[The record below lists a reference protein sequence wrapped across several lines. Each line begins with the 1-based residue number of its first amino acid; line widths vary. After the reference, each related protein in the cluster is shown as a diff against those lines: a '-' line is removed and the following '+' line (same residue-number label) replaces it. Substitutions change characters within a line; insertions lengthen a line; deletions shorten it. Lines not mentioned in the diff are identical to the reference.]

1 MNELEV
7 ISLKRI
13 MLTILISSM
22 LFVNCLPS
30 ITYSKE
36 LKNVINKG
44 PKIAFIDYSVN
55 NKAKT
60 STTIKFL
67 KNIVSNNV
75 SQTNLSTKEYNW
87 YFQPR
92 SDNTPPDGPKETKQ
106 FISKYG
112 CYYLGDTSK
121 KILYLTFDEGYEAGY
136 TAPILDVLKKHNIK
150 AAFFV
155 VKPYI
160 TSNPELIKRMV
171 SDGHLVC
178 NHSNHHPSMASIKD
192 EEKFKKELS
201 DVEEAF
207 ENITQKKMAM
217 YFRPPM
223 GKYSEL
229 SLQYTKN
236 YGYKT
241 IFWSFAYMDW
251 IKEKQPSHEVAKKR
265 ILQRTHNGGI
275 MLLHAVSKTNAE
287 ILDDLITE
295 WESQGYVLKSL
306 DELPTKQ

>member
-7 ISLKRI
+7 ISLKRK
-13 MLTILISSM
+13 MLSILISSM
-22 LFVNCLPS
+22 LFINCFPS
-30 ITYSKE
+30 ITYSKDTTNISNKNGFIE
-36 LKNVINKG
+36 YHNNDKTKMFTITKFYKNV
-44 PKIAFIDYSVN
+44 FSN
-55 NKAKT
+55 NKT
-60 STTIKFL
+60 
-67 KNIVSNNV
+67 
-75 SQTNLSTKEYNW
+75 QTNLSTKEYNW

-92 SDNTPPDGPKETKQ
+92 SDNTPPNGPKETSQ

>member
-1 MNELEV
+1 MK
-7 ISLKRI
+7 SK
-13 MLTILISSM
+13 ILSIIISSM
-22 LFVNCLPS
+22 LTVNCIS
-30 ITYSKE
+30 TTVYCKE
-36 LKNVINKG
+36 LRTRSIMDCKNELIQ
-44 PKIAFIDYSVN
+44 N
-55 NKAKT
+55 NNLNFKKT
-60 STTIKFL
+60 TQTIFL
-67 KNIVSNNV
+67 KTVFSNTING
-75 SQTNLSTKEYNW
+75 LSTKEYNW

-92 SDNTPPDGPKETKQ
+92 NDNNPPEGPKETRK
-106 FISKYG
+106 ILSNSE

-136 TAPILDVLKKHNIK
+136 TAPILDVLKKHNVK

-160 TSNPELIKRMV
+160 TSNPALIKRMV
-171 SDGHLVC
+171 SEGHLVC
-178 NHSNHHPSMASIKD
+178 NHSNHHPSMASILD
-192 EEKFKKELS
+192 SEKFNRELS
-201 DVEEAF
+201 DVEDAY
-207 ENITQKKMAM
+207 ENITGKKMSK

-251 IKEKQPSHEVAKKR
+251 LTDKQPSHENAKKR
-265 ILQRTHNGGI
+265 IMQRTHNGGI

-287 ILDDLITE
+287 ILDEVITQ
-295 WESQGYVLKSL
+295 WKGQGYELKTL
-306 DELPTKQ
+306 DELPIKH

>member
-1 MNELEV
+1 MK
-7 ISLKRI
+7 SK
-13 MLTILISSM
+13 ILCIIISS
-22 LFVNCLPS
+22 LLSINCFS
-30 ITYSKE
+30 SVVYSSELRNNSVKNSSNDILKAPTLLDF
-36 LKNVINKG
+36 LKNV
-44 PKIAFIDYSVN
+44 FIP
-55 NKAKT
+55 AE
-60 STTIKFL
+60 TT
-67 KNIVSNNV
+67 NAV
-75 SQTNLSTKEYNW
+75 STKEYNW

-92 SDNTPPDGPKETKQ
+92 NDNEPPEGPKETREL
-106 FISKYG
+106 ISKYQ

-121 KILYLTFDEGYEAGY
+121 KVLYLTFDEGYEAGY
-136 TAPILDVLKKHNIK
+136 TAPILDVLKKHNVK

-160 TSNPELIKRMV
+160 TSNPELVKRMV
-171 SDGHLVC
+171 DEGHLVC
-178 NHSNHHPSMASIKD
+178 NHSARHPSMASIKD
-192 EEKFKKELS
+192 ETKFKSELS

-207 ENITQKKMAM
+207 ENVTGKKISK

-229 SLQYTKN
+229 SLQYTQN

-251 IKEKQPSHEVAKKR
+251 LTNKQPSHETAKKR

-287 ILDDLITE
+287 ILDDVITQ
-295 WESQGYVLKSL
+295 WEKQGYVLKTL
-306 DELPTKQ
+306 DDLPSNNNLN

>member
-1 MNELEV
+1 V
-7 ISLKRI
+7 INLKSK
-13 MLTILISSM
+13 ILSIIISSM
-22 LFVNCLPS
+22 LTVNCLS
-30 ITYSKE
+30 TIAISKE
-36 LKNVINKG
+36 LRASSIIDSKNNYIEYHNYDNSKKPSLIQFFKNV
-44 PKIAFIDYSVN
+44 FSN
-55 NKAKT
+55 NKT
-60 STTIKFL
+60 L
-67 KNIVSNNV
+67 NG
-75 SQTNLSTKEYNW
+75 LSTKEYNW

-92 SDNTPPDGPKETKQ
+92 NDNTPPEGPKETNKI
-106 FISKYG
+106 ISNFE

-136 TAPILDVLKKHNIK
+136 TAPILDVLKKHNVK

-171 SDGHLVC
+171 DEGHLVC
-178 NHSNHHPSMASIKD
+178 NHSNHHPSMASIVD
-192 EEKFKKELS
+192 EEKFNRELS

-207 ENITQKKMAM
+207 EMITGKKMSK

-229 SLQYTKN
+229 SLQYTQN

-251 IKEKQPSHEVAKKR
+251 LTDKQPSHETAMKR

-275 MLLHAVSKTNAE
+275 MLLHAVSKTNSE
-287 ILDDLITE
+287 ILDDVITQ
-295 WESQGYVLKSL
+295 WESQGYELKTL
-306 DELPTKQ
+306 DELPTKH

>member
-1 MNELEV
+1 MK
-7 ISLKRI
+7 SK
-13 MLTILISSM
+13 ILSIIISSM
-22 LFVNCLPS
+22 LSVSCLSNIVYSSELNPTSVLDATNNCIKYQNKNILKMPD
-30 ITYSKE
+30 
-36 LKNVINKG
+36 LMNFFKNV
-44 PKIAFIDYSVN
+44 FSN
-55 NKAKT
+55 NKT
-60 STTIKFL
+60 L
-67 KNIVSNNV
+67 NG
-75 SQTNLSTKEYNW
+75 LSTKEYNW

-92 SDNTPPDGPKETKQ
+92 NDNTPPDGPKETSE
-106 FISKYG
+106 IVSKYG

-136 TAPILDVLKKHNIK
+136 TAPILDVLKKHNVK

-171 SDGHLVC
+171 AEGHLVC
-178 NHSNHHPSMASIKD
+178 NHSARHPSMASILD
-192 EEKFKKELS
+192 PQKFNIELS

-207 ENITQKKMAM
+207 ESVTGKKISK

-229 SLQYTKN
+229 SLQYTQN

-251 IKEKQPSHEVAKKR
+251 LTDKQPSHESAKKR

-287 ILDDLITE
+287 ILDDVITQ
-295 WESQGYVLKSL
+295 WESNGYALKTL
-306 DELPTKQ
+306 DDLPAKH

>member
-1 MNELEV
+1 MK
-7 ISLKRI
+7 SK
-13 MLTILISSM
+13 ILSIIISSM
-22 LFVNCLPS
+22 LSVSCLSNVVYSSELNPIS
-30 ITYSKE
+30 IVDTKNDCIKYQNKDNPKTPN
-36 LKNVINKG
+36 LINFFKNVFSTNKTLDG
-44 PKIAFIDYSVN
+44 I
-55 NKAKT
+55 
-60 STTIKFL
+60 
-67 KNIVSNNV
+67 
-75 SQTNLSTKEYNW
+75 STKEYNW

-92 SDNTPPDGPKETKQ
+92 NDNTPPDGPKET
-106 FISKYG
+106 SKIVSNYE
-112 CYYLGDTSK
+112 CYYLGDVSK

-136 TAPILDVLKKHNIK
+136 TTPILDVLKKHNVK

-171 SDGHLVC
+171 AEGHLVC
-178 NHSNHHPSMASIKD
+178 NHSAHHPSMASILD
-192 EEKFKKELS
+192 QEKFNRELS
-201 DVEEAF
+201 DVEVAF
-207 ENITQKKMAM
+207 ENITEKKISK

-229 SLQYTKN
+229 SLQYTQN

-251 IKEKQPSHEVAKKR
+251 LTNKQPSHESAKKR

-287 ILDDLITE
+287 ILDDVITE
-295 WESQGYVLKSL
+295 WENQGYILKTL
-306 DELPTKQ
+306 DELPTKH

>member
-1 MNELEV
+1 M
-7 ISLKRI
+7 KRK
-13 MLTILISSM
+13 LLSILISSI
-22 LFVNCLPS
+22 LSINCFS
-30 ITYSKE
+30 STVYSKDLRNIKDKDSKYE
-36 LKNVINKG
+36 YVEYQTRHDEKTPAIVKFFKNV
-44 PKIAFIDYSVN
+44 F
-55 NKAKT
+55 
-60 STTIKFL
+60 
-67 KNIVSNNV
+67 SNNE
-75 SQTNLSTKEYNW
+75 THNGLSTKEYNW

-92 SDNTPPDGPKETKQ
+92 NDNIPPDGPKESKQ
-106 FISKYG
+106 IISNYE
-112 CYYLGDTSK
+112 CYHLGDTSK

-136 TAPILDVLKKHNIK
+136 TAPILDVLKKHNVK

-171 SDGHLVC
+171 DEGHLVC
-178 NHSNHHPSMASIKD
+178 NHSARHPSMASIKD
-192 EEKFKKELS
+192 EEKFTKELS

-207 ENITQKKMAM
+207 EEITEKKMSK

-229 SLQYTKN
+229 SLQYTQN

-251 IKEKQPSHEVAKKR
+251 ITNKQPSHESAKKR
-265 ILQRTHNGGI
+265 IMQRTHSGGI

-287 ILDDLITE
+287 ILDDVLTE
-295 WESQGYVLKSL
+295 WKSQGYELKSL
-306 DELPTKQ
+306 DELPNKRLNIQQ

>member
-1 MNELEV
+1 
-7 ISLKRI
+7 
-13 MLTILISSM
+13 MLSIIVSSM
-22 LFVNCLPS
+22 FFVNSFSSVAYSKDLGNISIKDSNNGYYNNQGSKTPTIVNFFKSVFS
-30 ITYSKE
+30 ITT
-36 LKNVINKG
+36 
-44 PKIAFIDYSVN
+44 P
-55 NKAKT
+55 
-60 STTIKFL
+60 STG
-67 KNIVSNNV
+67 
-75 SQTNLSTKEYNW
+75 LSTKEYNW

-92 SDNTPPDGPKETKQ
+92 NDNNPPEGPKETKG

-112 CYYLGDTSK
+112 CYHLGDTSK

-136 TAPILDVLKKHNIK
+136 TAPILNVLKKHNVK

-171 SDGHLVC
+171 DEGHLVC

-192 EEKFKKELS
+192 EDKFNKELS

-207 ENITQKKMAM
+207 ENITHKKMSK

-229 SLQYTKN
+229 SLQYTQN

-251 IKEKQPSHEVAKKR
+251 LTDNQPSHEAAKKR
-265 ILQRTHNGGI
+265 IMQRTHNGGI

-287 ILDDLITE
+287 ILDDVITE
-295 WESQGYVLKSL
+295 WESKGYELKSL
-306 DELPTKQ
+306 DELPAKH

>member
-1 MNELEV
+1 MKSKLLS
-7 ISLKRI
+7 IIIFS
-13 MLTILISSM
+13 MLTVS
-22 LFVNCLPS
+22 CLS
-30 ITYSKE
+30 TTVYSKE
-36 LKNVINKG
+36 LKCMSIMDSKTECVECHNKG
-44 PKIAFIDYSVN
+44 NSKTPVQINFFKNVFSN
-55 NKAKT
+55 NKT
-60 STTIKFL
+60 L
-67 KNIVSNNV
+67 NG
-75 SQTNLSTKEYNW
+75 LSTKEYNW

-92 SDNTPPDGPKETKQ
+92 NDNAPPQGPKETSNI
-106 FISKYG
+106 ISNYE

-136 TAPILDVLKKHNIK
+136 TAPILDVLKKHNVK

-178 NHSNHHPSMASIKD
+178 NHSARHPSMASIID
-192 EEKFKKELS
+192 LEKFNSELS
-201 DVEEAF
+201 DVEVAF
-207 ENITQKKMAM
+207 ENITGKKISK

-223 GKYSEL
+223 GKYSER
-229 SLQYTKN
+229 SLQYTQN

-251 IKEKQPSHEVAKKR
+251 LTDKQPSHESAKKR
-265 ILQRTHNGGI
+265 IMQRTHNGGI

-287 ILDDLITE
+287 ILDDVIAQ
-295 WESQGYVLKSL
+295 WESQGYQLKTL
-306 DELPTKQ
+306 DDLPTKH